1 MYARITFMRT
11 QLLNVSN
18 AIPKKHVSI
27 ATKHL
32 PTMNVF
38 YAMRTSIGIQHLSVG
53 FVSAK
58 LVTINTMTS
67 AFCAKY
73 QVALHASRKPPAKN
87 VTHPRTSIRLHKI
100 TNATVFQAPTKP
112 KIKANAKTV
121 VAKF

>member
-1 MYARITFMRT
+1 MCARITFT
-11 QLLNVSN
+11 KIQVLNVSN

-27 ATKHL
+27 VTKHL

-73 QVALHASRKPPAKN
+73 QVALLANLKLPAKN
-87 VTHPRTSIRLHKI
+87 VTHPRTSIPLHKI
-100 TNATVFQAPTKP
+100 TNATVFQAPTRP

-121 VAKF
+121 AAQF